1 VLHRIHFLAPEYQV
15 GWAVGENGW
24 LIKTV
29 NGGATWTTLL
39 QKLAYS
45 AGGDFSNL
53 YDIHFVDANTGWL
66 VGEHGLWTTTSGGTT
81 ETSWVAATILDSNGQ
96 VENIDTNTWGLY
108 AIDVVTRGS
117 DKFAML
123 TGQPGVIWRSID
135 AGATSFQE
143 VFDFRV
149 WCGATSTTLTV
160 CEKAAC
166 DAMNGPGHVSAW
178 FEAWDLEISRGSSP
192 LAVMVGGFGS
202 QCGTIIASTDDGT
215 TWNKEFHE
223 CEAPGASC
231 LAPPYGDDPTMP
243 GLLTDTWRH
252 TTFKTLYGVGIFD
265 GDNSAVACGYN
276 GQHVYRDP
284 TTSSP
289 VRWRDRSNFSNRP
302 IEATTATIFPLYGAV
317 ADENTRAT
325 GSAVLLGS
333 GGHVRRTTTNVDNWA
348 HDIQG
353 SPFRMTDV
361 HFETASTGWRVGQ
374 FFRITKTISGGT
386 EWVEQQPIPVL
397 GTSALAAVAFKPG
410 GEYGI
415 TVGAP
420 DNRSAPDTD
429 YQYQPKILRTNNGG
443 FMTWREPA
451 SVTLLKSGIIDGLLL
466 RDVEWAAGDDF
477 WAVGEG
483 GTVLQTTDNGDRWVQ
498 HDPTSTS
505 GTLAKLSLQG
515 VAFLNVDNG
524 VVVGNDTTSTGSAV
538 ARAYKNDGVSIVWY
552 DIKPVSAAVL
562 QLTDVKIL
570 GSSAYA
576 TGEEEVSGV
585 RVGGVYR
592 SDYAG
597 GTFGLFV
604 KLPSQPSFTAC
615 TVGGDL
621 GRIPILNEIAVNAS
635 NGDIWVGGECGR
647 VWRRTSS
654 GTWTEFKSNTSGHV
668 IGMSLTSSGH
678 LYVSSM
684 RQDET
689 QHGLTRWNP

>member
-29 NGGATWTTLL
+29 NGGATWTALY
-39 QKLAYS
+39 QKFALDS
-45 AGGDFSNL
+45 SSDFANL

-66 VGEHGLWTTTSGGTT
+66 VGEHGLWYTTTGGSTDS
-81 ETSWVAATILDSNGQ
+81 SWSAATVYNALGSVQ
-96 VENIDTNTWGLY
+96 SLTSTNIGLY
-108 AIDVVTRGS
+108 AIDVVLRGS

-123 TGQPGVIWRSID
+123 TGQPGRIWRSTN
-135 AGATSFQE
+135 AAATAFEQ
-143 VFDFRV
+143 VFDFRT
-149 WCGATSTTLTV
+149 WCGSTTTTLTA
-160 CEKAAC
+160 CETAAC
-166 DAMNGPGHVSAW
+166 AAGGGSHAVAW

-192 LAVMVGGFGS
+192 LAVMVGGFGG

-374 FFRITKTISGGT
+374 FFRITKTGDGGLN
-386 EWVEQQPIPVL
+386 WSEQLPQPQL
-397 GTSALAAVAFKPG
+397 GTTGLAAIAFKPG
-410 GEYGI
+410 GLDGI
-415 TVGAP
+415 SVGAP
-420 DNRSAPDTD
+420 DNRAQPHTD
-429 YQYQPKILRTNNGG
+429 YTSQPKILLTDDGG
-443 FMTWREPA
+443 ATSWREPTL
-451 SVTLLKSGIIDGLLL
+451 VTLLESGITDGRTL
-466 RDVEWAAGDDF
+466 RDVKWAAGDDF

-483 GTVLQTTDNGDRWVQ
+483 GTVLQSTNNGNTWIQ
-498 HDPTSTS
+498 HDPSAVVS
-505 GTLAKLSLQG
+505 SLAKISFEG
-515 VAFLNVDNG
+515 VAFLNSQNG
-524 VVVGNDTTSTGSAV
+524 VVVGESSEGSAV
-538 ARAYKNDGVSIVWY
+538 AAAYEESSGTITWY
-552 DIKPVSAAVL
+552 DIKPSSGTVL
-562 QLTDVKIL
+562 QLTDVKML
-570 GSSAYA
+570 GNSAYA
-576 TGEEEVSGV
+576 TGEEEISGV
-585 RVGGVYR
+585 RVGAVYR
-592 SDYAG
+592 SDYTG
-597 GTFGLFV
+597 GTFGAFV
-604 KLPSQPSFTAC
+604 KIPSQPIFAAC

-621 GRIPILNEIAVNAS
+621 GRIPILNEIATNAS
-635 NGDIWVGGECGR
+635 NGDLWVGGECGR
-647 VWRRTSS
+647 VWRMTSS
-654 GTWTEFKSNTSGHV
+654 GTWTEFKSQTSGHV

-689 QHGLTRWNP
+689 QHGLVRWTP